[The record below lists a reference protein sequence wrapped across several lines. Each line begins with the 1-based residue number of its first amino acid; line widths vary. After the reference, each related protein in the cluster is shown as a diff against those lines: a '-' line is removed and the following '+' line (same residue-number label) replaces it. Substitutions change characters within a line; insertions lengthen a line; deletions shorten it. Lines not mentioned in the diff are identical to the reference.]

1 MSLLFNRLS
10 RLVITFLPRR
20 KCLLISWLQSPPA
33 VILEPKKKKKY
44 VTIST
49 VSPSI
54 CKEHKLTPRS
64 TAEAEKREDLSA
76 QPCAR
81 VSSQPWVIEG
91 HPAPPRAGQGRR
103 ARSIKLKKRT
113 AWALRAP
120 KLLKRG
126 AQRDIDAK
134 PKTHRPRWAG
144 GAQGHRSR
152 RKPRGSARGPAR
164 GPEELGNA
172 ETYGRSTCPLI
183 CLIIA
188 S

>member
-1 MSLLFNRLS
+1 MP
-10 RLVITFLPRR
+10 TLP
-20 KCLLISWLQSPPA
+20 
-33 VILEPKKKKKY
+33 LEGHHRDP
-44 VTIST
+44 
-49 VSPSI
+49 
-54 CKEHKLTPRS
+54 HKLTPRS
-64 TAEAEKREDLSA
+64 TAEAERREDLSA

-103 ARSIKLKKRT
+103 ARSIKLRKRT

-126 AQRDIDAK
+126 AERDIDAK

-144 GAQGHRSR
+144 GAQGHQSR

-172 ETYGRSTCPLI
+172 ETYGRRCTRYSCSRSCRRGTG
-183 CLIIA
+183 
-188 S
+188 